1 MPEYTSILV
10 EKIERVGLI
19 RLNRPKAY
27 NALNKELLT
36 EMMGVLR
43 EFDQDN
49 SIGAIVITGSEKAFA
64 AGADITEMA
73 DKSAVEMCDLDNI
86 SIYDEITQ
94 IKKPIIAAVSGF
106 CLGGG
111 SELALSCDIITASET
126 AVFGQPEIN
135 LGVIPGAGGTQ
146 RLTRAVGKSLAM
158 EIILNDRRLN
168 AQEALEAGLVSN
180 VFSAESYL
188 DDTLKLAAEI
198 SVRAP
203 LALIAAKK
211 MVNLAYEKSLLKGLA
226 EERQAFY
233 DLFDT
238 KDQNEG
244 MQAFLEKRKPE
255 WKGK

>member
-1 MPEYTSILV
+1 MPNYTSILV
-10 EKIERVGLI
+10 ETIERVAII

-36 EMMGVLR
+36 ELMGALPG
-43 EFDQDN
+43 FDKDD
-49 SIGAIVITGSEKAFA
+49 SIGAILITGSDKAFA
-64 AGADITEMA
+64 AGADISEMA
-73 DKSAVEMCDLDNI
+73 DKSAVEMCNLDNI
-86 SIYDEITQ
+86 SIFDKIMS

-111 SELALSCDIITASET
+111 AELAMSCDMIVASET

-146 RLTRAVGKSLAM
+146 RLTRAVGKALAM
-158 EIILNDRRLN
+158 EMILNDRRIK
-168 AQEALEAGLVSN
+168 ADEALRVGLVN
-180 VFSAESYL
+180 RVYPLETYFDEAF
-188 DDTLKLAAEI
+188 KLATEI

-203 LALIAAKK
+203 LALAVCKK
-211 MVNLAYEKSLLKGLA
+211 MVNLAYEKSLKKGLA
-226 EERQAFY
+226 EERLAFY

-238 KDQNEG
+238 EDQSEG
-244 MQAFLEKRKPE
+244 MQAFLEKRKPD

>member
-1 MPEYTSILV
+1 MTEFSSILV
-10 EKIERVGLI
+10 EIIDHVGLVS
-19 RLNRPKAY
+19 LDRPKAY

-36 EMMGVLR
+36 ELVEALHR
-43 EFDQDN
+43 FDKDD
-49 SIGAIVITGSEKAFA
+49 SVGAIVITGSDKAFA

-73 DKSAVEMCDLDNI
+73 DKTAVEISSLDTI
-86 SIYDEITQ
+86 SIYDQVLDIN
-94 IKKPIIAAVSGF
+94 KPVIAAVSGF

-111 SELALSCDIITASET
+111 CEFVMSCDMIFASET

-146 RLTRAVGKSLAM
+146 RLTRAVGKALAM
-158 EIILNDRRLN
+158 EMILNDRRIN
-168 AQEALEAGLVSN
+168 ADEALQAGLVSR
-180 VFSAESYL
+180 VFPLDTYL
-188 DDTLKLAAEI
+188 DETLKIASSI

-211 MVNLAYEKSLLKGLA
+211 MVNLAYEKALINGLS
-226 EERQAFY
+226 EERQVFY

-238 KDQNEG
+238 EDQGEG
-244 MQAFLEKRKPE
+244 MSAFLDKRKPE

>member
-1 MPEYTSILV
+1 MPEYTHIIIEILD
-10 EKIERVGLI
+10 RVGLI

-27 NALNKELLT
+27 NALNKELLS
-36 EMMGVLR
+36 ELMEVLTI
-43 EFDQDN
+43 FDKDD
-49 SIGAIVITGSEKAFA
+49 SIGVIVITGSDKAFA

-73 DKSAVEMCDLDNI
+73 NKSADEMLSLDNI
-86 SIYDEITQ
+86 SIYDQITT
-94 IKKPIIAAVSGF
+94 ISKPIIAAVSGF

-111 SELALSCDIITASET
+111 SELAMSCDMIFASET

-146 RLTRAVGKSLAM
+146 RLTRAVGKALAM
-158 EIILNDRRLN
+158 EMILNDRRIS
-168 AQEALEAGLVSN
+168 AEEALEAGLVSRI
-180 VFSAESYL
+180 FPLHTYMEE
-188 DDTLKLAAEI
+188 TLKIAAEI

-203 LALIAAKK
+203 LALVTAKK
-211 MVNLAYEKSLLKGLA
+211 MVNLAHENALTIGLE

-238 KDQNEG
+238 EDQNEG
-244 MQAFLEKRKPE
+244 MKAFLEKRKPE

>member
-1 MPEYTSILV
+1 MTEFTSILV
-10 EKIERVGLI
+10 EIIDRVGLI

-36 EMMGVLR
+36 ELLEVLYR
-43 EFDQDN
+43 FDKDD
-49 SIGAIVITGSEKAFA
+49 SIGVIVITGSDKAFA

-73 DKSAVEMCDLDNI
+73 DKTAVEISSLDTI
-86 SIYDEITQ
+86 SIYDQVLDIDKQ
-94 IKKPIIAAVSGF
+94 IIAAVSGF

-111 SELALSCDIITASET
+111 CEFVMSCDMIFASET

-146 RLTRAVGKSLAM
+146 RLTRAVGKALSM
-158 EIILNDRRLN
+158 EMILNDRRIN
-168 AQEALEAGLVSN
+168 ADEALQAGLVSR
-180 VFSAESYL
+180 VFPLDTYL
-188 DDTLKLAAEI
+188 DETLKIATEI

-203 LALIAAKK
+203 LALVAAKK
-211 MVNLAYEKSLLKGLA
+211 MVNLAYEKALTKGLA
-226 EERQAFY
+226 EERQTFY

-238 KDQNEG
+238 NDQSEG
-244 MQAFLEKRKPE
+244 INAFLEKRKPE